1 MRDLEGRTAFITGGA
16 ETFLAPLIS
25 LADPVNDTSG
35 NFTIKNG
42 GTLVLDVNAI
52 DNTQTIAFGDATGV
66 LEIGQQV
73 TLDVTQTPRTIAAS
87 VGSDN
92 LASGCRSPIPISAI

>member
-1 MRDLEGRTAFITGGA
+1 LITVV
-16 ETFLAPLIS
+16 
-25 LADPVNDTSG
+25 DPVNDTSG

-42 GTLVLDVNAI
+42 GTLVLDVKAI

-73 TLDVTQTPRTIAAS
+73 TLDVTQTPQTIAAS
-87 VGSDN
+87 ALSGFAALISGYAGGREYILLQPGGGSDY
-92 LASGCRSPIPISAI
+92 RQR